1 MGEAYD
7 VVFEIVV
14 RGLWNAL
21 TQTERDNAK
30 LRTDRAIPRRG
41 DLDPSAHHS
50 HAIFDTFNY
59 QRSHA
64 DAFKKALD
72 EAGVR
77 PPGSDQTMAIVDI
90 GAGAATVGVAI
101 SEAWSD
107 HATTIS
113 YHMIEPNKPM
123 RMLGRKILSE
133 MATPYA
139 DISDHSSA
147 DKFTRAHPSLNVDRI
162 LVTLSYVLHQTTV
175 GDEHVKSWVRQ
186 IRRLSRLPN
195 RPHVEVLATTV
206 SSPNRE
212 LQNRDSTA
220 ALHHLLR
227 SKIPELQM
235 REGSLRCDHRF
246 PRESPSDGDQWQ
258 PPKTPDWENVLYVH
272 WG

>member
-1 MGEAYD
+1 MCEAYD
-7 VVFEIVV
+7 RAFEAVV
-14 RGLWNAL
+14 RGAWNDL
-21 TQTERDNAK
+21 SQQERNE
-30 LRTDRAIPRRG
+30 AISQRRRG
-41 DLDPSAHHS
+41 DLEPSAPRP
-50 HAIFDTFNY
+50 HAIHDTFNY

-90 GAGAATVGVAI
+90 GAGAATVGVAV
-101 SEAWSD
+101 SEAWSSQV
-107 HATTIS
+107 ASVS

-123 RMLGRKILSE
+123 RKLGKRILSE
-133 MATPYA
+133 MGTPFA
-139 DISDHSSA
+139 EISSHRSI
-147 DKFTRAHPSLNVDRI
+147 DKFADRHPSLNADRI

-175 GDEHVKSWVRQ
+175 GDEHIKIWVRQ

-195 RPHVEVLATTV
+195 RPHVAILATTV
-206 SSPNRE
+206 SSPSRE

-227 SKIPELQM
+227 SKIPELRM

-246 PRESPSDGDQWQ
+246 PRESPSDGNQWKLPQ
-258 PPKTPDWENVLYVH
+258 TPDWENVLYVH
-272 WG
+272 WRKSKR